1 MDLLNCLRA
10 NCQFDTVNAKKFLLK
25 LASNQETK
33 KANRKEAKKI
43 YGCFTIFWFCEKS
56 LKTIW

>member
-25 LASNQETK
+25 LASHQDTK
-33 KANRKEAKKI
+33 KANRKEAKKN
-43 YGCFTIFWFCEKS
+43 
-56 LKTIW
+56 IWLFYYILVL